1 MNTLKLVI
9 HTGTF
14 VYHLAFLNSVLKLM
28 TKDTWTDELNKEIVL
43 VMKYTNVWGV
53 SDKKKFLQL
62 LQVLHYT
69 YVQVFYKKLIQ
80 VGQFIIIQF
89 KWPFIQITIN
99 KMFKL

>member
-9 HTGTF
+9 HTGTY

-28 TKDTWTDELNKEIVL
+28 IKDTWTDELNKEIVL
-43 VMKYTNVWGV
+43 VMKYMGCFRQR
-53 SDKKKFLQL
+53 K
-62 LQVLHYT
+62 VLT
-69 YVQVFYKKLIQ
+69 AVTSFTQVFYKKLIQ

>member
-9 HTGTF
+9 HTDTY

-28 TKDTWTDELNKEIVL
+28 IKDTWTDELNKKIVL
-43 VMKYTNVWGV
+43 VMKYMGCFRQ
-53 SDKKKFLQL
+53 KKFLQL

>member
-9 HTGTF
+9 HTGTY

-28 TKDTWTDELNKEIVL
+28 IKDTWTDELNKGIVL
-43 VMKYTNVWGV
+43 VMKYMGCFR
-53 SDKKKFLQL
+53 KKKFLQL

-89 KWPFIQITIN
+89 KWYFIQITIN

>member
-28 TKDTWTDELNKEIVL
+28 IKDTWTDELNKEIVL
-43 VMKYTNVWGV
+43 VMKYMGCFRQ
-53 SDKKKFLQL
+53 KKVLTA
-62 LQVLHYT
+62 VLHYT

>member
-43 VMKYTNVWGV
+43 VMKYTLYGV
-53 SDKKKFLQL
+53 FQTKKSSYSCYKFYII
-62 LQVLHYT
+62 HM
-69 YVQVFYKKLIQ
+69 YKS
-80 VGQFIIIQF
+80 FI
-89 KWPFIQITIN
+89 KS
-99 KMFKL
+99 